1 MPQLYP
7 RLFSDDGV
15 DSDFSRYQPH
25 TIYYPDAS
33 TIDSIKF
40 LFSVLQQ
47 LHMHQQNSTRSS
59 FSNNDNNN
67 SGIASNITTASTTID
82 IQDFPFLADLSLLAP
97 DDTTKLITVDDVCIY
112 MYVYVYVYL
121 CLVNVYIHVCSIDY
135 IYAYALHAC
144 KVDYYIYHLHIDD
157 IYIYSYPFDQNYNI
171 QHK

>member
-47 LHMHQQNSTRSS
+47 LHMHQQNSTRNS
-59 FSNNDNNN
+59 FSNSNNDTNNS

-112 MYVYVYVYL
+112 IFVYMS
-121 CLVNVYIHVCSIDY
+121 CM
-135 IYAYALHAC
+135 
-144 KVDYYIYHLHIDD
+144 
-157 IYIYSYPFDQNYNI
+157 FD
-171 QHK
+171 

>member
-25 TIYYPDAS
+25 TIYYPDDS

-47 LHMHQQNSTRSS
+47 LHMHQQNSTRNS
-59 FSNNDNNN
+59 FSNSNNDNNN
-67 SGIASNITTASTTID
+67 NNNSSGIASNSTTASTTID

-112 MYVYVYVYL
+112 IYLFICHYV
-121 CLVNVYIHVCSIDY
+121 CLIDY
-135 IYAYALHAC
+135 IFAYALDAC
-144 KVDYYIYHLHIDD
+144 KVDYCIISS
-157 IYIYSYPFDQNYNI
+157 SY
-171 QHK
+171 

>member
-47 LHMHQQNSTRSS
+47 LHMHQQNNSTSSS
-59 FSNNDNNN
+59 FSNSNNNDNNN
-67 SGIASNITTASTTID
+67 SGIASNSTTASTTID

-112 MYVYVYVYL
+112 I
-121 CLVNVYIHVCSIDY
+121 C
-135 IYAYALHAC
+135 
-144 KVDYYIYHLHIDD
+144 
-157 IYIYSYPFDQNYNI
+157 IYICLFI
-171 QHK
+171 C

>member
-47 LHMHQQNSTRSS
+47 LHMHQQNSTRNS
-59 FSNNDNNN
+59 FSNSNNDTNNS
-67 SGIASNITTASTTID
+67 SGIASNSTTASTTID

-112 MYVYVYVYL
+112 IFVYMS
-121 CLVNVYIHVCSIDY
+121 CM
-135 IYAYALHAC
+135 
-144 KVDYYIYHLHIDD
+144 
-157 IYIYSYPFDQNYNI
+157 FD
-171 QHK
+171 

>member
-47 LHMHQQNSTRSS
+47 LHMHQQNSTRNS
-59 FSNNDNNN
+59 FSNSNNDTNNS
-67 SGIASNITTASTTID
+67 SGIASNSTTID

-112 MYVYVYVYL
+112 IYL
-121 CLVNVYIHVCSIDY
+121 FICHVCLIDY
-135 IYAYALHAC
+135 IFAYALDAC
-144 KVDYYIYHLHIDD
+144 KVDYCIISS
-157 IYIYSYPFDQNYNI
+157 SY
-171 QHK
+171 

>member
-15 DSDFSRYQPH
+15 NSDFSRYQPH

-47 LHMHQQNSTRSS
+47 LHMHQQKGTRNSFSD
-59 FSNNDNNN
+59 SNNDTNNNN
-67 SGIASNITTASTTID
+67 SGIASNSTTASTTID

-112 MYVYVYVYL
+112 IYVCLYVMYV
-121 CLVNVYIHVCSIDY
+121 
-135 IYAYALHAC
+135 
-144 KVDYYIYHLHIDD
+144 
-157 IYIYSYPFDQNYNI
+157 
-171 QHK
+171 

>member
-47 LHMHQQNSTRSS
+47 LHMHQQNSTRNS
-59 FSNNDNNN
+59 FSNSNNDNNS
-67 SGIASNITTASTTID
+67 SGIASNSTTASTTID

-112 MYVYVYVYL
+112 IYL
-121 CLVNVYIHVCSIDY
+121 FICHVCLIDY
-135 IYAYALHAC
+135 IFAYALDAC
-144 KVDYYIYHLHIDD
+144 KVDYCIISS
-157 IYIYSYPFDQNYNI
+157 SY
-171 QHK
+171 

>member
-15 DSDFSRYQPH
+15 NSDFSRYQPH

-47 LHMHQQNSTRSS
+47 LHMHQQNSTRNS
-59 FSNNDNNN
+59 FSNSNNDNNS
-67 SGIASNITTASTTID
+67 SGIASNSTTASTTID

-112 MYVYVYVYL
+112 
-121 CLVNVYIHVCSIDY
+121 
-135 IYAYALHAC
+135 
-144 KVDYYIYHLHIDD
+144 
-157 IYIYSYPFDQNYNI
+157 IYIYICLYVMYV
-171 QHK
+171 

>member
-33 TIDSIKF
+33 TIDSINF
-40 LFSVLQQ
+40 FFSVLQQ
-47 LHMHQQNSTRSS
+47 LHMHQQNSTRNS
-59 FSNNDNNN
+59 FSNSNNDTNNNN
-67 SGIASNITTASTTID
+67 SGIASNSTTASTTID

-112 MYVYVYVYL
+112 
-121 CLVNVYIHVCSIDY
+121 
-135 IYAYALHAC
+135 
-144 KVDYYIYHLHIDD
+144 
-157 IYIYSYPFDQNYNI
+157 IYIFVYMSCMFD
-171 QHK
+171 